1 MNSKNDVSECIHCHV
16 CQKHCEF
23 LKKYGIDIGDTEK
36 LKELSYHC
44 FLCGKC
50 TEVCPIGID
59 GRDYILKLR
68 RENVREA
75 EGIFREKGYG
85 MLLKEKKDYI
95 YKNYRNATGK
105 CILFPGCNFPSFY
118 PKTMKK
124 LVKLL
129 KEHGIGV
136 AYDCCGKPIAELG
149 LEADEKRI
157 IQRINDEFEKRGVE
171 EVIMLCPNCYT
182 FLNPY
187 LKVKVTDIY
196 AKLEE
201 LGIGEKNLESGKV
214 FLPCPDR
221 EKREILASAER
232 FVKGSLESVKGVQC
246 CGLGGCAPV
255 KEPEIAKH
263 MASALAGEKK
273 VYSYCASCSGNLT
286 RGGCQNVRHLLTEI
300 LTTYEKPDV
309 KKSMIN
315 RAKTKFT

>member
-1 MNSKNDVSECIHCHV
+1 M
-16 CQKHCEF
+16 
-23 LKKYGIDIGDTEK
+23 
-36 LKELSYHC
+36 
-44 FLCGKC
+44 
-50 TEVCPIGID
+50 
-59 GRDYILKLR
+59 
-68 RENVREA
+68 
-75 EGIFREKGYG
+75 
-85 MLLKEKKDYI
+85 
-95 YKNYRNATGK
+95 KNYRNATGK

-118 PKTMKK
+118 PKTMKE

-149 LEADEKRI
+149 LEVDEKRI

-182 FLNPY
+182 FLKPY

-196 AKLEE
+196 AKLEG

-246 CGLGGCAPV
+246 CCRSNARSWIKIWTLR
-255 KEPEIAKH
+255 
-263 MASALAGEKK
+263 
-273 VYSYCASCSGNLT
+273 SGT
-286 RGGCQNVRHLLTEI
+286 YGAEGYYECKTCRIFTEI
-300 LTTYEKPDV
+300 PGKICCL
-309 KKSMIN
+309 
-315 RAKTKFT
+315 

>member
-1 MNSKNDVSECIHCHV
+1 
-16 CQKHCEF
+16 
-23 LKKYGIDIGDTEK
+23 
-36 LKELSYHC
+36 
-44 FLCGKC
+44 
-50 TEVCPIGID
+50 
-59 GRDYILKLR
+59 
-68 RENVREA
+68 
-75 EGIFREKGYG
+75 
-85 MLLKEKKDYI
+85 
-95 YKNYRNATGK
+95 
-105 CILFPGCNFPSFY
+105 
-118 PKTMKK
+118 MKK

-149 LEADEKRI
+149 LEVDEKRI

-182 FLNPY
+182 FLKPY

-273 VYSYCASCSGNLT
+273 LYSYCASCSGNLT

-300 LTTYEKPDV
+300 LKTYEKPDV